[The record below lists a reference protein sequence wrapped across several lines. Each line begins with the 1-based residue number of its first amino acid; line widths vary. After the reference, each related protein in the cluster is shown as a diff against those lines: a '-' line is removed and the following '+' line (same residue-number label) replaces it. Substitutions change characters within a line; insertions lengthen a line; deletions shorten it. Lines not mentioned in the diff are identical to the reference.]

1 MMFLFVNVTSLL
13 LDGLTVTSNCQ
24 NINGQRISQSSVCHQ
39 KIHDPLWSKQWYL
52 KAGSQEYGINVF
64 PAWQK
69 CYNGT
74 GIVVAVVDTGVNAR
88 NADLDGQVLNLT
100 SGISINAPL
109 QSQHGTEVAGLIAA
123 KANDQFGRGIAF
135 GARIADYRFVDPT
148 KDADIAGDVLKLK
161 SEQIDIYSCS
171 FSRFPDGFSIYKMG
185 INVRND
191 LEYGTTKGRQNRG
204 SIYVVSSGNGG
215 ENFFADSCAY
225 QEFMNNRHVIL
236 VAGVNHVLGPIPTG
250 EKCSAIMVTAPT
262 RELGTNVNP
271 PMITTMG
278 DTFTTNF
285 GMTSAA
291 VAIVSG
297 SIAVLLSANKDL
309 TYRDVMHILTRTSRS
324 NSIIPFPRIDEPF
337 RCNDAGFLVSSQY
350 GFGLIDVNAMVEEA
364 RCWKPVG
371 IKNRCFAELG
381 TKRMRLTNIIT
392 LKIDPTCNIQYL
404 EHVEVQLIINARGIG
419 HSKIFLQ
426 APGNFSSKI
435 LPGRVLDGRQIMDI
449 SVQSVQF
456 WGHNPKGLWFIK
468 IVDDKLDKT
477 AGIMVDVR
485 LTLHG
490 LQKEPET
497 PIRTHCKT
505 IGHPREKN
513 EYVNEEGNLHT
524 QETPSIAVPF
534 SIPYVWVGL
543 STLLQLL
550 HWY

>member
-1 MMFLFVNVTSLL
+1 MHLVSE
-13 LDGLTVTSNCQ
+13 
-24 NINGQRISQSSVCHQ
+24 H
-39 KIHDPLWSKQWYL
+39 KWSKNFTKQRVSSENPRSIMVKTM

-135 GARIADYRFVDPT
+135 GARIAGSP
-148 KDADIAGDVLKLK
+148 K
-161 SEQIDIYSCS
+161 
-171 FSRFPDGFSIYKMG
+171 SRFNIRCF
-185 INVRND
+185 
-191 LEYGTTKGRQNRG
+191 
-204 SIYVVSSGNGG
+204 SGNGG

-297 SIAVLLSANKDL
+297 SIAVLLSAK
-309 TYRDVMHILTRTSRS
+309 
-324 NSIIPFPRIDEPF
+324 
-337 RCNDAGFLVSSQY
+337 
-350 GFGLIDVNAMVEEA
+350 
-364 RCWKPVG
+364 
-371 IKNRCFAELG
+371 
-381 TKRMRLTNIIT
+381 LTNIIT

-477 AGIMVDVR
+477 TTVIEITYYTITAAGIMVDVR